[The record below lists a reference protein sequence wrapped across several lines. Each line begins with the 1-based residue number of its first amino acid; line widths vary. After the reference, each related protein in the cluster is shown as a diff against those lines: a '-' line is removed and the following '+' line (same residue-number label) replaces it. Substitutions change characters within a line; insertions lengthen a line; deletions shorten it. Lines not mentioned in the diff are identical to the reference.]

1 MKKVFI
7 FIVSAL
13 SILIEGDI
21 FADEIYSISMFPG
34 YSCEQTGNRISP
46 LAGYLSRKTGTTV
59 KPVIFSDY
67 SIYTNR
73 LINGTI
79 AIGYEDSV
87 VYVAASDS
95 HEVIATAVNGES
107 GDKLRG
113 IIIAGPDSGIESI
126 NDLRKKKIMILGQN
140 SAGGYL
146 SQKMTLLENGIDV
159 ERDCEIELSSDN
171 NQENVIISVSIGDVD
186 AGFIYESAIDSANKY
201 VKPGSIKVVAYCAWL
216 PNWAFSVKRSL
227 PEETKEAI
235 KNALFELKKGAPELK
250 AINVDQFRSASD
262 SDYDIIR
269 NLLERK
275 TIQRESLK
283 KLIGNNQRLTID
295 NQRLT
300 IDNKKLISDNKKL
313 DMDNQKLVIN
323 NQKLDMNNKKLTIDN
338 KKLISDNQN
347 LVGDNKKLDT
357 DNQNLVGDNKKLDT
371 DNQKLIMNI
380 EKLTVDIK
388 KLNMDNRKLIMD
400 NEKPD
405 PDINNQKLS
414 TE

>member
-7 FIVSAL
+7 FIAL
-13 SILIEGDI
+13 AFSILIEGDI

-34 YSCEQTGNRISP
+34 YSCEQLNNRISP
-46 LAGYLSRKTGTTV
+46 LARYLSKKTGTTV
-59 KPVIFSDY
+59 RPVIFSNF

-87 VYVAASDS
+87 VYVTASDS
-95 HEVIATAVNGES
+95 HEVIAMAVNGES

-113 IIIAGPDSGIESI
+113 IIIARPDSGIESI
-126 NDLRKKKIMILGQN
+126 NDLNQKKIMILGQN

-146 SQKMTLLENGIDV
+146 SQKMTLLENGIEV

-171 NQENVIISVSIGDVD
+171 KQENVIISVSIGDVD

-283 KLIGNNQRLTID
+283 KLIGNNQKLTIG
-295 NQRLT
+295 NQKLT
-300 IDNKKLISDNKKL
+300 IGNQKLISDNKNLVRDNKKL
-313 DMDNQKLVIN
+313 HMDNQKLIMN
-323 NQKLDMNNKKLTIDN
+323 NQKLTIDN
-338 KKLISDNQN
+338 QKLISDNKNLVRNNKKLHTDNQN
-347 LVGDNKKLDT
+347 LVRDNKKLDT
-357 DNQNLVGDNKKLDT
+357 DNQR
-371 DNQKLIMNI
+371 LIMNI
-380 EKLTVDIK
+380 EKLIVDIK
-388 KLNMDNRKLIMD
+388 KLNMDNRKLIRD

-405 PDINNQKLS
+405 PGINNQKLN